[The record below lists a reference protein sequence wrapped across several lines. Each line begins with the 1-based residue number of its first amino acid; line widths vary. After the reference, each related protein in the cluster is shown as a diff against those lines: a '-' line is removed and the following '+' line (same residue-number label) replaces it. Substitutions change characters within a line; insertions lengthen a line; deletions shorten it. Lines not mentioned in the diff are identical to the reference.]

1 MAGAWTWPLTPVS
14 SACLLPGGS
23 DLSAG
28 IHSATEFSKVNRS
41 FKIAEQN
48 LQFPMVVKKTSQCV
62 HAETV
67 SCAWSSCNAPVL
79 SRAAHTVGYRD
90 VTALASMRRSD
101 TGATAVLLGE
111 GLGEEEMWCIGTEN
125 QSKQLPKG
133 SPGAPNT
140 GTCFYSPTALSC
152 AKLLLTGAKIS

>member
-90 VTALASMRRSD
+90 VTALASMGRSD

-133 SPGAPNT
+133 SPGAPNM
-140 GTCFYSPTALSC
+140 GTSFYSPTALSC